1 MLNQNSIFF
10 LVILFFLILVFG
22 YFFELIEQNNGRGLL
37 NYTESGL
44 EANNKFL
51 RQYRM
56 NFSRKTSQYENLTD
70 CLNRLWDK
78 SDYDVNNTLGRLNCT
93 YCKEVGHTARSCLQL
108 NKKNSSCSSEWETL
122 LHMLCATE

>member
-1 MLNQNSIFF
+1 MLVMSVKWIRFTPTAHTV
-10 LVILFFLILVFG
+10 LAHSA
-22 YFFELIEQNNGRGLL
+22 ELIEQNNGRGLL

-56 NFSRKTSQYENLTD
+56 NFLRKTSQYENITD
-70 CLNRLWDK
+70 CLNRLLEK

-93 YCKEVGHTARSCLQL
+93 YCKEVGHTA
-108 NKKNSSCSSEWETL
+108 
-122 LHMLCATE
+122 